1 MWKTDRHDPDSVSK
15 NTTDVQIRD
24 LDLPEGV
31 TSLGRTV
38 VVKGEL
44 TVREHLI
51 IEGRFEGSLA
61 VPEHGLAVGK
71 QGTVKADILA
81 KTVTVL
87 GRATGTFTVSEKMEI
102 RAGASVEGRIAAT
115 TITIHDGAFFKG
127 TIDPTRTE
135 VALAVNRYRLKQR
148 EMARSESDPL
158 AS

>member
-1 MWKTDRHDPDSVSK
+1 MWKEDRHDPDSVSR
-15 NTTDVQIRD
+15 NSTDLQILD

-31 TSLGRTV
+31 TSLGRTLV
-38 VVKGEL
+38 VTGEL
-44 TVREHLI
+44 TAREHVI
-51 IEGRFEGSLA
+51 IEGRFEGYLA

-71 QGTVKADILA
+71 QGAVNANILA

-102 RAGASVEGRIAAT
+102 RAGASVEGRIVAR
-115 TITIHDGAFFKG
+115 TIAIHEGAFFKG

-148 EMARSESDPL
+148 EMAGSESDPV